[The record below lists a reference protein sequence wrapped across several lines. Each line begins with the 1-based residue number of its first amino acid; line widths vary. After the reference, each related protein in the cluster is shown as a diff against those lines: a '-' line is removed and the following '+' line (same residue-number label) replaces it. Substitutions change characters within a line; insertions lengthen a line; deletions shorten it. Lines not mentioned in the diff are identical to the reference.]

1 MTPNIELLDNQGSS
15 STSETVDN
23 SKSITKTSDLHKMSN
38 KSYEKQFPQLYYSA
52 MEDGWY
58 CKICS
63 SFSDI
68 RITDQVFEIRRVL
81 LAIIQPADQTNIYHL
96 LGTKKASKNKQ
107 AYDEL

>member
-1 MTPNIELLDNQGSS
+1 
-15 STSETVDN
+15 
-23 SKSITKTSDLHKMSN
+23 MSN

-68 RITDQVFEIRRVL
+68 RITDQAFEIRQVL

-96 LGTKKASKNKQ
+96 LGTKKASKINKLMMNFRKKTPTCGNFYKKLVYCKQ
-107 AYDEL
+107 P